1 MCVYVIH
8 ILAIDDSLPKKDTE
22 RERERERGKMSSFTN
37 SSSLRDEGDVYEAH
51 KPDLVRQLYKS
62 LRTRND
68 VDAILTFSREMFD
81 IELLSGVV
89 SVLLYYKTKNGCV
102 VRLLDRYI
110 DVRLYVYDYTHT
122 GARERECTRSTRF

>member
-1 MCVYVIH
+1 MCVRDTHTWRSTIH
-8 ILAIDDSLPKKDTE
+8 FQKKIRRE
-22 RERERERGKMSSFTN
+22 REREREREKMSSFTN

-81 IELLSGVV
+81 IDFLSGVV
-89 SVLLYYKTKNGCV
+89 SVLLYYEIKM
-102 VRLLDRYI
+102 
-110 DVRLYVYDYTHT
+110 DV
-122 GARERECTRSTRF
+122 

>member
-1 MCVYVIH
+1 MCVRDTH
-8 ILAIDDSLPKKDTE
+8 TCDRRFTSKKRYGE
-22 RERERERGKMSSFTN
+22 REREREKMSSFTN

-51 KPDLVRQLYKS
+51 KPDLVRHTYKS

-89 SVLLYYKTKNGCV
+89 SVLLYYKTKKNGCV
-102 VRLLDRYI
+102 VRLLNR
-110 DVRLYVYDYTHT
+110 
-122 GARERECTRSTRF
+122 